1 MAAAVEASLLRC
13 EGVQDA
19 ESLPP
24 LVLDCRRCGFE
35 EAVRRAVECSRAPFD
50 FPNRAGH
57 RKGSCRSSRPEEDC
71 LYASWCNVRFEART
85 NMLQGLTCTGEVARP
100 GMTAG
105 KHEKGEIQ

>member
-19 ESLPP
+19 ESLPL
-24 LVLDCRRCGFE
+24 LVLDCRSCGFE
-35 EAVRRAVECSRAPFD
+35 EAVWESIECLRAPTA

-71 LYASWCNVRFEART
+71 LYASWCKVRFEART
-85 NMLQGLTCTGEVARP
+85 NMLQELTYTGEVAGP
-100 GMTAG
+100 DMTAG
-105 KHEKGEIQ
+105 EHEKGTIR